1 MVLDFHSSFVCL
13 ALLIEFIVNNEIKM
27 NEKKEYITPQMTEVA
42 LNHQA
47 RLMDSSKNPE
57 SFDVIVEPRP

>member
-1 MVLDFHSSFVCL
+1 M
-13 ALLIEFIVNNEIKM
+13 KM
-27 NEKKEYITPQMTEVA
+27 NEKKEYITPQVTEVA